1 MPPRADAGVAP
12 KIAIPAGLPPRDDLL
27 ANIRKAGGTG
37 GLRKVPDSEKRIRE
51 APLATAG
58 GSGGG
63 GGGAA
68 APANPMMA
76 LQDALNKR
84 KKKVAN
90 NSDDEDDGADW

>member
-1 MPPRADAGVAP
+1 M
-12 KIAIPAGLPPRDDLL
+12 
-27 ANIRKAGGTG
+27 
-37 GLRKVPDSEKRIRE
+37 PDSEKRIRE

-63 GGGAA
+63 SGGTA

-90 NSDDEDDGADW
+90 NSGMFAASSTINMDIDAYHR